1 MEQFLNIAGT
11 ATAITTGG
19 GVGYFFVKWLFE
31 YLGGRMDKR
40 ADRIDAGMDKLITRM
55 ETQIEG
61 LIERGK
67 DLEERLARV
76 EGDLAEC
83 KSKHA
88 ESEAEVARL
97 KAAMQGYGEA
107 RDKAQLII
115 AAERAGGKANG

>member
-1 MEQFLNIAGT
+1 MEEFLNLAGT

-19 GVGYFFVKWLFE
+19 GVGYFFVKWMFE
-31 YLGGRMDKR
+31 YLGGRMDKK
-40 ADRIDAGMDKLITRM
+40 ADRIDAGMDKLIARM
-55 ETQIEG
+55 EAQIDG
-61 LIERGK
+61 LVERGK
-67 DLEERLARV
+67 NLEERLAKV

-107 RDKAQLII
+107 REKAQLIL
-115 AAERAGGKANG
+115 ASERRETRK